1 MHDIKIDGREIGPG
15 KPCFIIAEAGVN
27 HNHDLATAIRLIEV
41 AVQAGADAVKFQTF
55 KADRLISPA
64 ARKARYQ
71 TVNTSAEESQLDM
84 VRRLELPY
92 EWHQQLMDCCRQ
104 HGILFLSTPFDDES
118 ADFLAGLGVAA
129 FKISSGEI
137 NNLPFLERVA
147 GFGKPIILSTGMARL
162 GEVETALD
170 TLYRKNLREVI
181 LLHCVISYPTSACD
195 ANLRAMETM
204 RNAFG
209 VPVGYSDHTMGNDV
223 PIAAVAL
230 GACVIEK
237 HFTLDRTLPGPDQQA
252 SAEPDELKALVV
264 SIRNV
269 EAALGHGRKEPAECE
284 RDTAEVARKSLL
296 AAIDIPQGSRIS
308 RDAIAIMRPG
318 TGLPPAML
326 PYVLGRISRRP
337 IAAGEL
343 LELGAF
349 E

>member
-1 MHDIKIDGREIGPG
+1 MQDIEIGRRGIGPG

-27 HNHDLATAIRLIEV
+27 HNGILQQAIRLIEV
-41 AVQAGADAVKFQTF
+41 AVEARADAVKFQTF

-64 ARKARYQ
+64 TRKARYQ
-71 TVNTSAEESQLDM
+71 AINTDAAESQLDM
-84 VRRLELPY
+84 VRSLELPY
-92 EWHQQLMDCCRQ
+92 AWHKQLMDCCREC
-104 HGILFLSTPFDDES
+104 GILFLSTPFDDDS
-118 ADFLAGLGVAA
+118 ADFLAALGVAA
-129 FKISSGEI
+129 FKISSGEVT
-137 NNLPFLERVA
+137 NLPFLERIA
-147 GFGKPIILSTGMARL
+147 RFGKPVILSTGMARL

-170 TLYRKNLREVI
+170 AIYRQGLHQVI
-181 LLHCVISYPTSACD
+181 VLQCVSSYPTSARD

-204 RNAFG
+204 RVAFD
-209 VPVGYSDHTMGNDV
+209 VPVGYSDHTMGNEV
-223 PIAAVAL
+223 SLAAVAL

-237 HFTLDRTLPGPDQQA
+237 HFTLDRSLPGPDQQA
-252 SAEPDELKALVV
+252 SAEPDELKALVT

-296 AAIDIPQGSRIS
+296 AAIDIKQGDKIT

-318 TGLPPAML
+318 TGLPPGML
-326 PYVLGRISRRP
+326 PHVLGRVARRA

-343 LELGAF
+343 LDLGAF